1 MKSNW
6 LAVVLLASGTAFSA
20 DGTITITGEIQGSTC
35 TISGSTSATPGT
47 GASFPVVLDRVQ
59 ASALSAENAVA
70 AYKPFFIHIGGGST
84 NCPPQPVAVLFE
96 RSSPAISATTGN
108 LINQAPTTPATN
120 VEVRIVDVTANRE
133 INLALGA
140 PSTSVTIDAAGTAT
154 LPFAAQYIAVGGPA
168 GPGLVSTSV
177 QYSVTFP

>member
-1 MKSNW
+1 MKSRW
-6 LAVVLLASGTAFSA
+6 LALMLMASGCVMAA

-35 TISGSTSATPGT
+35 TVSGSNSATPGT
-47 GASFPVVLDRVQ
+47 AASFPIVLDRVQ
-59 ASALSAENAVA
+59 ASALNAENAVA

-96 RSSPAISATTGN
+96 RSSPAISTATGN
-108 LINQAPTTPATN
+108 LVNQATTSAAAN
-120 VEVRIVDVTANRE
+120 VEVQIIDVTASRQ
-133 INLALGA
+133 INLSLGA

-168 GPGLVSTSV
+168 GPGLVNTSV